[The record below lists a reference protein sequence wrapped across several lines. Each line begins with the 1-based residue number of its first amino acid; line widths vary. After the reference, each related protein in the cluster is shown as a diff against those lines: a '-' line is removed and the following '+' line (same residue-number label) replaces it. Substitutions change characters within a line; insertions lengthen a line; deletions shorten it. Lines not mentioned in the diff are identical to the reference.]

1 MIEAINRPTFALGSP
16 SLKSRLYVNVTIK
29 EVDYNRPYVLEPP
42 AFDELAA
49 ALQRPPT
56 PKPRLRLLLS
66 AKNDP

>member
-1 MIEAINRPTFALGSP
+1 
-16 SLKSRLYVNVTIK
+16 LKSRLYVNVTIK